1 MKNRRESPRIPKRRT
16 PRVKR
21 QRSCKRRSKRPL
33 SSINYFCEIALNLK
47 PSESEIANLDHLD
60 LPRLRDKS
68 SKAREVAMELGNLR
82 IPHQDVRAL

>member
-1 MKNRRESPRIPKRRT
+1 
-16 PRVKR
+16 
-21 QRSCKRRSKRPL
+21 
-33 SSINYFCEIALNLK
+33 LK